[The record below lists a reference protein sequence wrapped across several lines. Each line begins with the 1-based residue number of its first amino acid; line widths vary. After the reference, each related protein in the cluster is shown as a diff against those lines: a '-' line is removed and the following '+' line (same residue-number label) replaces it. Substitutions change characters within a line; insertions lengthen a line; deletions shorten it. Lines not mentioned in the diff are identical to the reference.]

1 MYGNGARTGMEAT
14 ITAIVRQLILQALHL
29 ALPVFSVA
37 AAGTT
42 MQGTAV
48 CRIVTSTF
56 PAVGATTAASALFF
70 SNYNNIPSFCTKLK
84 PR

>member
-14 ITAIVRQLILQALHL
+14 ITAIVRQLILQALHQ

-37 AAGTT
+37 ATGATVRVA
-42 MQGTAV
+42 AV
-48 CRIVTSTF
+48 CRIVTATF
-56 PAVGATTAASALFF
+56 PSIGATTSASALFF

>member
-14 ITAIVRQLILQALHL
+14 ITAIVRQLILQALHR
-29 ALPVFSVA
+29 ALTVFSVA
-37 AAGTT
+37 AAGAA

-48 CRIVTSTF
+48 CRIVTTTI
-56 PAVGATTAASALFF
+56 PAIGSSTAASALFF